1 MSAEP
6 IANEVWRAMAA
17 VVFDNRDAWKR
28 DVIETSGLPFSR
40 IRVLRRL
47 AKRPMTAKEIAEA
60 ATMDAPATS
69 VAVSDLEDRGLVVR
83 ETNPNNR
90 RCKVISL
97 TEEGRRAV
105 ASIEAVEDPAPR
117 PFAALSREELTT
129 LQAILEKLS
138 TDAGENPSAGPRHGD
153 GPPR

>member
-1 MSAEP
+1 MSADP
-6 IANEVWRAMAA
+6 IADDVWRAMAA

-69 VAVSDLEDRGLVVR
+69 VAVTDLEDRGLVVR
-83 ETNPNNR
+83 EADPNNR

-97 TEEGRRAV
+97 TDEGRRTV
-105 ASIEAVEDPAPR
+105 AGIEGVDDPAPP
-117 PFAALSREELTT
+117 PFAALSAEELRS
-129 LQAILEKLS
+129 LAAILAKL
-138 TDAGENPSAGPRHGD
+138 AAH
-153 GPPR
+153 

>member
-1 MSAEP
+1 MSADHP
-6 IANEVWRAMAA
+6 LADDVWRAMTS
-17 VVFDNRDAWKR
+17 VVFDNRDSWKR

-69 VAVSDLEDRGLVVR
+69 VAVNDLEDRGLVVR
-83 ETNPNNR
+83 ETNPSNR

-97 TEEGRRAV
+97 TDEGRRTV
-105 ASIEAVEDPAPR
+105 DSIERVENPAPQ
-117 PFAALSREELTT
+117 PFAALSDEELRT
-129 LQAILEKLS
+129 LETILAKLA
-138 TDAGENPSAGPRHGD
+138 AG
-153 GPPR
+153 

>member
-1 MSAEP
+1 MSADQSL
-6 IANEVWRAMAA
+6 ADDVWRAMAS

-69 VAVSDLEDRGLVVR
+69 VAVTDLEDRGLVVR
-83 ETNPNNR
+83 ETNPSNR

-97 TEEGRRAV
+97 TEEGRRTV
-105 ASIEAVEDPAPR
+105 ASIERVEDPAPA
-117 PFAALSREELTT
+117 PFAALSDEELQT
-129 LQAILEKLS
+129 LQAILDKL
-138 TDAGENPSAGPRHGD
+138 TAG
-153 GPPR
+153 

>member
-1 MSAEP
+1 MSADHP
-6 IANEVWRAMAA
+6 VADDVWRAMVA
-17 VVFDNRDAWKR
+17 VVFDNREGWRR
-28 DVIETSGLPFSR
+28 DVVDASGLPFSR

-69 VAVSDLEDRGLVVR
+69 VAVNDLEDRGLVVR

-97 TEEGRRAV
+97 TDEGRRTV
-105 ASIEAVEDPAPR
+105 ASIQRVEDPAPQ
-117 PFAALSREELTT
+117 PFAVLSDEELQT
-129 LQAILEKLS
+129 LETILAKL
-138 TDAGENPSAGPRHGD
+138 TAG
-153 GPPR
+153 